1 VVSQTTAVCALGLK
15 ARDSLRPLATLCEV
29 TDTPTD
35 AITLSA
41 KAVEKIGEL
50 LGGQG
55 DAEGQAL
62 RVAVRG
68 GGCSGFQYALAFD
81 KAKEDDHVFEVD
93 GVAVIVDKT
102 SMQFVFGS
110 EVDYIE
116 GLQGAGFQVNNPNVV
131 AACGCGSSFQV
142 KEDAAE
148 TASV

>member
-1 VVSQTTAVCALGLK
+1 VLK
-15 ARDSLRPLATLCEV
+15 SGILSDQGATLYEV
-29 TDTPTD
+29 TDTPNE
-35 AITLSA
+35 AITLTD
-41 KAVEKIGEL
+41 KAAEKIGEL
-50 LGGQG
+50 LGSQP
-55 DAEGQAL
+55 DAADQAL

-81 KAKEDDHVFEVD
+81 KAKDDDHVFEVD
-93 GVAVIVDKT
+93 GVAVIVDKV

-148 TASV
+148 TAAV